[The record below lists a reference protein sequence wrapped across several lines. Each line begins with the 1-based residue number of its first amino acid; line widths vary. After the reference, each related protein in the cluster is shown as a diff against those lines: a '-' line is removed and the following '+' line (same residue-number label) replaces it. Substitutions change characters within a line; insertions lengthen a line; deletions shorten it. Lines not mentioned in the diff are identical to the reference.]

1 MNKIIYFRKKCKFLG
16 IKINHITLIQNAIKP
31 LGGKLFLVG
40 GNVRDLILENNHTT
54 HSDLV
59 CNLPINLIVESL
71 LKKDIRISKVGIEY
85 GSIVAFINNVSFDI
99 TSMRKD
105 LKTDGRYAKIQ
116 FTTDINQDAKKKRF
130 YNKLYLLRYE
140 RNLN

>member
-71 LKKDIRISKVGIEY
+71 LKRILEY
-85 GSIVAFINNVSFDI
+85 
-99 TSMRKD
+99 
-105 LKTDGRYAKIQ
+105 Q
-116 FTTDINQDAKKKRF
+116 
-130 YNKLYLLRYE
+130 KLVLSTGQL
-140 RNLN
+140 